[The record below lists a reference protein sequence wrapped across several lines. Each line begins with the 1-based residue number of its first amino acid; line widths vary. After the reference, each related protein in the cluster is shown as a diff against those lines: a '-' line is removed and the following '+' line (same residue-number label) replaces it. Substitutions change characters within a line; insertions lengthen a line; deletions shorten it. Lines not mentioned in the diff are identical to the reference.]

1 MSEIVKNT
9 KVETPIDQ
17 RETFVSLRKSFT
29 ESGDVAEKLRV
40 LYALQETD
48 NEIEKIVSLRGA
60 LPEEV
65 AQIEDEINAL
75 VAKSARLEEMISGYE
90 KSIEENK
97 NQMVEIDADTAK
109 YQQQL
114 TNVANSREFDSINK
128 ELENLVLLRQ
138 IAEKHI
144 GEARVAI
151 AERKDAITEIASRI
165 EIRKEDLQAKKEE
178 LESIV
183 ESTAAQEEQLSAKRA
198 EYTARIDERTLSA
211 YDRIRGS
218 VRNHLAVV
226 TVYNENAT
234 VLESSTCSAMP
245 AADASIPL
253 PLSAWWILLPAGSS
267 LSVSTAD
274 VFS

>member
-138 IAEKHI
+138 IA
-144 GEARVAI
+144 
-151 AERKDAITEIASRI
+151 
-165 EIRKEDLQAKKEE
+165 
-178 LESIV
+178 
-183 ESTAAQEEQLSAKRA
+183 
-198 EYTARIDERTLSA
+198 
-211 YDRIRGS
+211 
-218 VRNHLAVV
+218 
-226 TVYNENAT
+226 
-234 VLESSTCSAMP
+234 
-245 AADASIPL
+245 
-253 PLSAWWILLPAGSS
+253 
-267 LSVSTAD
+267 
-274 VFS
+274 

>member
-9 KVETPIDQ
+9 KVETHIDQ

-114 TNVANSREFDSINK
+114 RLTEGAR
-128 ELENLVLLRQ
+128 LLSDTDWSVRR
-138 IAEKHI
+138 IAEQV
-144 GEARVAI
+144 GYTDPLYFSRLFR
-151 AERKDAITEIASRI
+151 RKYGKSPVHYRLND
-165 EIRKEDLQAKKEE
+165 
-178 LESIV
+178 
-183 ESTAAQEEQLSAKRA
+183 
-198 EYTARIDERTLSA
+198 
-211 YDRIRGS
+211 
-218 VRNHLAVV
+218 
-226 TVYNENAT
+226 
-234 VLESSTCSAMP
+234 
-245 AADASIPL
+245 
-253 PLSAWWILLPAGSS
+253 
-267 LSVSTAD
+267 
-274 VFS
+274 

>member
-211 YDRIRGS
+211 YDRIRSS

-226 TVYNENAT
+226 TVYNENACGGCFNT
-234 VLESSTCSAMP
+234 ITPQRLV
-245 AADASIPL
+245 DIASGRKLVICEHCGRILVNPL
-253 PLSAWWILLPAGSS
+253 AEIQE
-267 LSVSTAD
+267 
-274 VFS
+274 